1 MSIIDLHLSQRSQ
14 PPCHRNQENSYQPRY
29 RQNPALIETKQVV
42 MIYNEAVCI
51 ESICQGIM
59 LFIIIAS
66 TVTLLFIW
74 SEPHIEHFEENK
86 LNITHNLTH

>member
-1 MSIIDLHLSQRSQ
+1 
-14 PPCHRNQENSYQPRY
+14 
-29 RQNPALIETKQVV
+29 

-74 SEPHIEHFEENK
+74 SESHIEHFEENK
-86 LNITHNLTH
+86 LNITHNLTNLTH

>member
-1 MSIIDLHLSQRSQ
+1 
-14 PPCHRNQENSYQPRY
+14 
-29 RQNPALIETKQVV
+29 

-86 LNITHNLTH
+86 LNITHNLTHLTH